1 MAEGHAEVEAPL
13 VTRDG
18 ERIPYYYNGVRVSI
32 DGKNY
37 VVAIGIDISERK
49 RAEASLLE
57 SEKMRTVAGLAAGM
71 AHEINNPLA
80 GMLQNAQVILNRLCD
95 DTPANRRAADDAGTT
110 VDAVQ
115 SFMRTRGVLDMLQA
129 IRAAGERGATVVA
142 NMLSF

>member
-18 ERIPYYYNGVRVSI
+18 ERIPYYYNGVRLSI

-49 RAEASLLE
+49 RAEAILLE

-80 GMLQNAQVILNRLCD
+80 GMLQNAQVVLNRLSAD
-95 DTPANRRAADDAGTT
+95 LPANLAAAEQSGVTVAAVNAYMQRRGIPEMLQSIRASGERAAD
-110 VDAVQ
+110 
-115 SFMRTRGVLDMLQA
+115 
-129 IRAAGERGATVVA
+129 IVA
-142 NMLSF
+142 